1 MILACGS
8 LSSLAC
14 WQLLIIRGL
23 ARAFLVCGK
32 VWGLEPHEQ
41 FRGLHVSARGSVNL
55 FSTQLKLSRGR
66 RNHASC
72 SADDEGL
79 FAGISMHPNPCTW
92 LAFRATSRLTRT
104 SRRLTLAS
112 VRLPVRSPLPDQM
125 LFPVVCYQSLWGKDI
140 LWLKFTITASGTESK
155 KEWVFGDCELNMRF
169 MRIKTSSRANDS
181 WEKSKHSKTMSVF
194 LGNWK
199 ISCHFIIQN
208 HRRGVGWCSKAYKLL
223 TSYLRQKQSQRN
235 NPFLF
240 PASNMPLQL

>member
-1 MILACGS
+1 MSWIPYFQGVIITTKHVHEMSVLGGETSMILACGS

-23 ARAFLVCGK
+23 ARAFLACGK

-92 LAFRATSRLTRT
+92 LTFRATSRLTRT

-112 VRLPVRSPLPDQM
+112 VRLPIKCYSLSSAINLYEVRIDCGWNSP
-125 LFPVVCYQSLWGKDI
+125 
-140 LWLKFTITASGTESK
+140 
-155 KEWVFGDCELNMRF
+155 
-169 MRIKTSSRANDS
+169 
-181 WEKSKHSKTMSVF
+181 
-194 LGNWK
+194 
-199 ISCHFIIQN
+199 
-208 HRRGVGWCSKAYKLL
+208 
-223 TSYLRQKQSQRN
+223 
-235 NPFLF
+235 
-240 PASNMPLQL
+240 